1 MHEKLI
7 RFKIIKDDRVVE
19 TYLDERLSFDENI
32 KLLANITDFDTDGFK
47 VYDPDKKVF
56 LDNKIPIEVF
66 NINSFILMYLF

>member
-32 KLLANITDFDTDGFK
+32 KLLANITDFDADGFK
-47 VYDPDKKVF
+47 VYDPSKKVF
-56 LDNKIPIEVF
+56 LDTQIPIIWF
-66 NINSFILMYLF
+66 NINSFKLMYLF